1 MIDNMRIYSNY
12 TYSDMVQDVR
22 ADGYYILYGEE
33 YRDLDD
39 LIKALLYY
47 DDSDNYTD
55 IEELTQR
62 IWDTTE
68 NMEDGDII
76 FFDDI
81 MIEFVGGEYV

>member
-12 TYSDMVQDVR
+12 SYSDMVMDNR
-22 ADGYYILYGEE
+22 SDGYYMMYNEE
-33 YRDLDD
+33 YRDLDE

-47 DDSDNYTD
+47 DDDDNYTD
-55 IEELTQR
+55 IEELTER
-62 IWDTTE
+62 IYDSVE
-68 NMEDGDII
+68 SMEDGDII

>member
-12 TYSDMVQDVR
+12 SYSDMVMDNR
-22 ADGYYILYGEE
+22 SDGYYMMYNEE
-33 YRDLDD
+33 YRDLDE

-47 DDSDNYTD
+47 DDDDNYTD
-55 IEELTQR
+55 IEELTER
-62 IWDTTE
+62 IYDATE
-68 NMEDGDII
+68 SMEDGDII